1 MTEHGAELPDVRA
14 AVDNNPTFH
23 RIHRAPPRYTRVR
36 FGGLGPAP
44 YVTKRLP
51 PTTSFQLSA
60 LIKATAKRPALLA
73 VARLFHAATNVA
85 ALAHPCLSV
94 LIHGSIHPGK
104 NTENIWKT
112 IGKNMSEPASYEVND
127 GNFNKRSSTW
137 VPWSIAGVGL
147 VSAGLIAV
155 FVALPALQHSEEVAR
170 ELEQAK
176 AELSSAK
183 SAASAQEAQLAE
195 LLADKDNLTQTNTA
209 VREQLESALREKE
222 TALAELEQTRKELN
236 EAFGTQI
243 SAGDVLIQERKG
255 ELVIDV
261 SDRLLFD
268 SGETEVNDKGKTFL
282 REVAKTMRRLPAAQV
297 FRVGGHT
304 DTQRIVTK
312 QLAERYPTNWELSTA
327 RATNVVRFLQEEGK
341 VPGHQLIAAGFSQ
354 YRPAAS
360 NQTDAGRQKNRRIEI
375 VLQRI
380 RKDTR

>member
-1 MTEHGAELPDVRA
+1 M
-14 AVDNNPTFH
+14 
-23 RIHRAPPRYTRVR
+23 
-36 FGGLGPAP
+36 
-44 YVTKRLP
+44 K
-51 PTTSFQLSA
+51 
-60 LIKATAKRPALLA
+60 
-73 VARLFHAATNVA
+73 
-85 ALAHPCLSV
+85 
-94 LIHGSIHPGK
+94 
-104 NTENIWKT
+104 TENIWKT
-112 IGKNMSEPASYEVND
+112 NEKNIRDTASYEVTD
-127 GNFNKRSSTW
+127 GNVNTRSNTSASS
-137 VPWSIAGVGL
+137 SIAVVGVL
-147 VSAGLIAV
+147 SAGLIAV

-297 FRVGGHT
+297 FRVGG
-304 DTQRIVTK
+304 
-312 QLAERYPTNWELSTA
+312 
-327 RATNVVRFLQEEGK
+327 
-341 VPGHQLIAAGFSQ
+341 
-354 YRPAAS
+354 
-360 NQTDAGRQKNRRIEI
+360 
-375 VLQRI
+375 
-380 RKDTR
+380 